1 MSASPLDAIDTALA
15 SAADADDALRET
27 VRILAAQP
35 GIGWAGI
42 AFVETTGLVLGP
54 SAGTPDEARRTQ
66 ATVSY
71 KGETVG
77 ELQVD
82 GNPDQTLL
90 EAVAERIA
98 AHVLLGWDTGGEG
111 WEP

>member
-1 MSASPLDAIDTALA
+1 MSEPLAAIDAALEA
-15 SAADADDALRET
+15 SADADDALRET

-35 GIGWAGI
+35 GVSWAGV

-54 SAGTPDEARRTQ
+54 SAGTPDEARRTLV
-66 ATVSY
+66 TVCY
-71 KGETVG
+71 KDETVG

-82 GNPDQTLL
+82 GEADRALL
-90 EAVAERIA
+90 QAVVDRIS

>member
-1 MSASPLDAIDTALA
+1 MSASPLDAIDNALA
-15 SAADADDALRET
+15 ASADADDALRET

-35 GIGWAGI
+35 GISWAGI

-54 SAGTPDEARRTQ
+54 SAGVEDEARRTLV
-66 ATVSY
+66 TVSY

-77 ELQVD
+77 ELKVD
-82 GNPDQTLL
+82 GEADRALL
-90 EAVAERIA
+90 EAVAQRIS